1 MEGFKKLEK
10 IIQAVNDFYLLSQ
23 ILKIKGVTV
32 YVEGS
37 RPPVLKQIKKQD
49 KIDKKDTGDKLEF
62 NLDGLSL
69 LLDKK
74 SNKLAPKDVPP
85 YIHRIMKPVKFTT
98 DKNNGNKE
106 YRINVE
112 VGFLDDTQEP
122 FEVFFRQ
129 TNSIK
134 DLHIDPVEFLDACA
148 RLLSWG
154 MRSGAD
160 PEYGL
165 VQLGKQ
171 KTFENSYSFL
181 SGLLRDEVKDI
192 LQYYGSRGKKKRE
205 LKDLQEERKKWIL
218 TPNGY
223 YVDTEGKHRCPQCGN
238 EIIHHNGCI
247 KCPQCSWSQC
257 TDN

>member
-1 MEGFKKLEK
+1 LSDIEGFKKLSK

-23 ILKIKGVTV
+23 IFKIKGVTV

-37 RPPVLKQIKKQD
+37 RPPVLKQIRKEEKPER
-49 KIDKKDTGDKLEF
+49 KDTGDKMEF

-98 DKNNGNKE
+98 DMNDDGG

-134 DLHIDPVEFLDACA
+134 NLYIDPVEYLDACA

-165 VQLGKQ
+165 TQLGK
-171 KTFENSYSFL
+171 
-181 SGLLRDEVKDI
+181 
-192 LQYYGSRGKKKRE
+192 
-205 LKDLQEERKKWIL
+205 
-218 TPNGY
+218 
-223 YVDTEGKHRCPQCGN
+223 
-238 EIIHHNGCI
+238 
-247 KCPQCSWSQC
+247 
-257 TDN
+257 

>member
-165 VQLGKQ
+165 VQLGK
-171 KTFENSYSFL
+171 
-181 SGLLRDEVKDI
+181 
-192 LQYYGSRGKKKRE
+192 
-205 LKDLQEERKKWIL
+205 
-218 TPNGY
+218 
-223 YVDTEGKHRCPQCGN
+223 
-238 EIIHHNGCI
+238 
-247 KCPQCSWSQC
+247 
-257 TDN
+257 